1 VSDNLAVQNVD
12 CGAGGAVYDS
22 LGVCQTNRD
31 TFSWSGMSGAVPVPK
46 PVGRAMIVGNAG
58 CRGAPRGALSRVG
71 YQCAELEDPYAA
83 MAELCRRPLV
93 YRALIISLNSFFA
106 EELPF
111 IAAVKR
117 RFPHIE
123 IWLTDLEGRQAAL
136 AEALRLGAD
145 GLVSEDGLH
154 RIAGPRLESPLL
166 RREESADEPE
176 VELEEAPPAPP
187 PAHPA
192 GPEEAE
198 QPLTGAMG
206 EPVLTAEELRALL
219 QDQPMP
225 RDEHPET

>member
-1 VSDNLAVQNVD
+1 
-12 CGAGGAVYDS
+12 
-22 LGVCQTNRD
+22 
-31 TFSWSGMSGAVPVPK
+31 
-46 PVGRAMIVGNAG
+46 MIVGNAG
-58 CRGAPRGALSRVG
+58 CRGAPRGALARVG

-123 IWLTDLEGRQAAL
+123 IWLTDIEGRQAAL

-145 GLVSEDGLH
+145 GLVSDDGLH
-154 RIAGPRLESPLL
+154 RIAGPRLESPML
-166 RREESADEPE
+166 RRPDAQDEPE
-176 VELEEAPPAPP
+176 VELEEAPPPAQPPGQEPAQEPLSAEP
-187 PAHPA
+187 PAA
-192 GPEEAE
+192 AD
-198 QPLTGAMG
+198 QPLTGSMG

-225 RDEHPET
+225 RDERPES